1 LTGTIGSA
9 APGRSNATW
18 SVSTPEGWEF
28 IPPVDY
34 SFSWL
39 PTSAISGQTDLS
51 TAVAQP
57 SATQQYQLVVTDNNT
72 GCENSLNNQ
81 SYVTVSIASA
91 VPNASFVANDLTVST
106 GGVLQVVNFTNNTP
120 QLGGET
126 WVWTFNP
133 TTVQFAGGTNA
144 NSYQPQVQFL
154 SPGDYTVTLSVTSCT
169 GTDDLVRTNYIT
181 AIPEYC
187 FPSFGT
193 GSGFD
198 GCDDGDAVGNVVITS
213 PASVNVMQHLN
224 TGCTTAP
231 NAYIEYA
238 PVAGVTSAT
247 LYQGTTYSM
256 QVTSVSPTYS
266 EFFAAYLDVNDDGD
280 FSDPLEFLGGN
291 ASAATSATFDIGIPT
306 SNVTYGLHRL
316 RVIAAFGTGALDA
329 NDACIVTSYG
339 EAHDY
344 FVNIQPPVVLNDI
357 PAFATNVAYS
367 TNLNYPTCYPIT
379 GNTALATNSPES
391 AGTTGNDLWFRFTAQ
406 STGVSISLTSATMDD
421 YIGLYSRDLAGNY
434 NLVASE
440 NVGTGAGDFERLN
453 VGGLTA
459 GSQYWISV
467 GSAAAGAGGAFSLCI
482 QNLMPS
488 SCAYAIPAGGF
499 RLCDAFKAI
508 YRGAPSQG
516 VTYNFTFT
524 PVAPTAGVATS
535 LTGTNGLITLSNA
548 TLALRYGGV
557 YNAKVDVLYT
567 LNNSASTPEPILVQ
581 GNPAAPTCSN
591 VPIQAHPLM
600 EVRSTQR
607 CPATLLRSNYL
618 VGTTVSGS
626 TSSAVCGA
634 LNYTYEFTQ
643 VTSCADGTVIS
654 VAPATYTT
662 GFATPYL
669 GLGVLG
675 NLPNAGAWDVRIR
688 PNFSYGPGTYGPVQ
702 RINVNN
708 TSASSMLNED
718 AAEMDV
724 KVESFV
730 AANLYPNPNNG
741 EMVNLNVSGIESDNV
756 FVRITDAMGRVVY
769 TNRFAV
775 EGSLNTIVTF
785 SEALSSGI
793 YNVEFT
799 VDGQIMTERMIVAK
813 Q

>member
-1 LTGTIGSA
+1 ML
-9 APGRSNATW
+9 
-18 SVSTPEGWEF
+18 
-28 IPPVDY
+28 
-34 SFSWL
+34 
-39 PTSAISGQTDLS
+39 
-51 TAVAQP
+51 
-57 SATQQYQLVVTDNNT
+57 
-72 GCENSLNNQ
+72 
-81 SYVTVSIASA
+81 
-91 VPNASFVANDLTVST
+91 
-106 GGVLQVVNFTNNTP
+106 
-120 QLGGET
+120 
-126 WVWTFNP
+126 
-133 TTVQFAGGTNA
+133 
-144 NSYQPQVQFL
+144 
-154 SPGDYTVTLSVTSCT
+154 
-169 GTDDLVRTNYIT
+169 
-181 AIPEYC
+181 
-187 FPSFGT
+187 
-193 GSGFD
+193 
-198 GCDDGDAVGNVVITS
+198 
-213 PASVNVMQHLN
+213 
-224 TGCTTAP
+224 
-231 NAYIEYA
+231 
-238 PVAGVTSAT
+238 
-247 LYQGTTYSM
+247 
-256 QVTSVSPTYS
+256 
-266 EFFAAYLDVNDDGD
+266 
-280 FSDPLEFLGGN
+280 
-291 ASAATSATFDIGIPT
+291 
-306 SNVTYGLHRL
+306 
-316 RVIAAFGTGALDA
+316 
-329 NDACIVTSYG
+329 
-339 EAHDY
+339 
-344 FVNIQPPVVLNDI
+344 
-357 PAFATNVAYS
+357 
-367 TNLNYPTCYPIT
+367 
-379 GNTALATNSPES
+379 
-391 AGTTGNDLWFRFTAQ
+391 
-406 STGVSISLTSATMDD
+406 
-421 YIGLYSRDLAGNY
+421 
-434 NLVASE
+434 
-440 NVGTGAGDFERLN
+440 
-453 VGGLTA
+453 
-459 GSQYWISV
+459 
-467 GSAAAGAGGAFSLCI
+467 
-482 QNLMPS
+482 
-488 SCAYAIPAGGF
+488 PAGGF

-524 PVAPTAGVATS
+524 PVAPTPGVATTI
-535 LTGTNGLITLSNA
+535 TGTNGLITLSNA
-548 TLALRYGGV
+548 VLALQYGGV

-567 LNNSASTPEPILVQ
+567 LNNSASVAEPVLVQ

-600 EVRSTQR
+600 EVRSSQR

-634 LNYTYEFTQ
+634 INYTYEFTQ

-702 RINVNN
+702 RIRVNN

-799 VDGQIMTERMIVAK
+799 VDGQISTRGDYCLATIMRSVMI
-813 Q
+813 